1 MPRKKFDAVGVGLNS
16 VDQLCAVRAYPPPD
30 TKSGILEMARA
41 GGGQAATTMAGLARL
56 GLRTAYIGA
65 VGDDEEGA
73 FSLASL
79 RAEGVNVEGVVTQKG
94 RASQFAVVIVQCEG
108 GRQERGARTIL
119 WRREVSLAPGDVR
132 EEVVRAGRCL
142 HLDGH
147 NVEAEILA
155 ARWAREEGAPV
166 FLDAERAPA
175 GMDALIGLTDYLVAA
190 EGFPALFTGCSD
202 RREGLR
208 LLRAMGP
215 GVVGVTL
222 GARGALAYDGRRFH
236 EAPGF
241 RVDVRDTTG
250 AGDAFRAGFLYGA
263 LRRMDLEDT
272 LRFANA
278 VAAMSCTAL
287 GGRAALPRL
296 AEARAFLRAHGR
308 GEGA

>member
-1 MPRKKFDAVGVGLNS
+1 MPQKKFDAVGVGLNS
-16 VDQLCAVRAYPPPD
+16 VDQLCLVSAYPPPD
-30 TKSGILEMARA
+30 TKNGILEMARA

-56 GLRTAYIGA
+56 GLRAAYIGA
-65 VGDDEEGA
+65 VGDDEAGA
-73 FSLASL
+73 FSLESL
-79 RAEGVNVEGVVTQKG
+79 RAEGVNVDGVVTQKG
-94 RASQFAVVIVQCEG
+94 RASQFAVIIVQREG
-108 GRQERGARTIL
+108 ARQERGTRTIL
-119 WRREVSLAPGDVR
+119 WRREVSLSPGDVR
-132 EEVVRAGRCL
+132 EEVVRAGRSL

-166 FLDAERAPA
+166 FLDAERAPE

-190 EGFPALFTGCSD
+190 EGFPALLTGASD
-202 RREGLR
+202 HREGLR
-208 LLRAMGP
+208 LLHAMGP

-222 GARGALAYDGRRFH
+222 GARGALAYDGRRFY

-241 RVDVRDTTG
+241 RVDARDTTG

-263 LRRMDLEDT
+263 LRGMGLADT

-278 VAAMSCTAL
+278 VAAMSCAAL

-296 AEARAFLRAHGR
+296 DEARAFLRDHAR
-308 GEGA
+308 REGA